1 MSSNA
6 NGHELTG
13 QHDIRHPEVA
23 FESRDLSA
31 RAVVVFLVVLAV
43 AGVVTLV
50 SVWGVYK
57 YLAKE
62 DLAPQPTTNP
72 LMTSNSQLRQ
82 VGGDPAVTFP
92 MPRLQPDPT
101 ADLNKFRVRED
112 EILNTYGW
120 VDQGAG
126 RVRIPIEQAMELVSK
141 TGLPA
146 PPPAGAAGAAGGI
159 NVKPGAEKLP
169 PPAQP

>member
-1 MSSNA
+1 MNSNA
-6 NGHELTG
+6 NEHEVSGHG
-13 QHDIRHPEVA
+13 IRNPEVT

-31 RAVVVFLVVLAV
+31 RGVMVFLIVLAV
-43 AGVVTLV
+43 AGVIMLV

-57 YLAKE
+57 YLARG

-92 MPRLQPDPT
+92 MPRLQPDET
-101 ADLNKFRVRED
+101 ADMNKFRVREE
-112 EILNTYGW
+112 EILNSYGW
-120 VDQGAG
+120 VDQQAG
-126 RVRIPIEQAMELVSK
+126 KVRIPIERAMELVAK
-141 TGLPA
+141 TGLPSA
-146 PPPAGAAGAAGGI
+146 PPAGAAGAAGGI
-159 NVKPGAEKLP
+159 NVKPGAGKLP